1 MVPHADQNSSEIT
14 LDFEPGHRISDRYV
28 IEASV
33 GKGGMGVVYRAH
45 DILMNERVALK
56 FLDPRI
62 VHTQK
67 GVRLFIQEAQ
77 VARRLRHENVVAVHD
92 VGASAEGILYISMEF
107 LQGLSLRAH
116 LRNHRTH
123 RKLMDVRLAVALA
136 AQILAALEY
145 AHRNVVHRDIKPE
158 NVMLLAGE
166 RVKVLDFGLAKVV
179 DEECLFSEPGQDGKT
194 SRVVGTEAYAS
205 PEQLRHQEVDPRAD
219 LYSVGLI
226 FREMLTLRTPLDDF
240 VEVQDVRDDVSPS
253 LFSVLQKSVQLPR
266 EDRWQSASE
275 FRSHLLAA
283 FNESYRAIHQASIH
297 AASGREVST
306 EGMVFL
312 EGGSFVMGNNSVPD
326 EAPEFEFTVE
336 PFYID
341 IYPVT
346 NGQYAEFLRE
356 TGRPAPRF
364 WGQTEYRGADQPVI
378 GVTWDEAAAYAAWA
392 GKELPTEAQWDFA
405 ARGKENRKYPWGNQ
419 DADAHR
425 ANYGDFLNMP
435 SIVSMHEEGKTPENV
450 YDLAGNVFE
459 WTSDFFLPYDAARR
473 VEAAKSGAPRRTVRG
488 GSWHSPPQE
497 LRCSSRKGL
506 FPETAQP
513 TVGFRCVLPF
523 KSVPR

>member
-1 MVPHADQNSSEIT
+1 MVPHADRNSTEIT
-14 LDFEPGHRISDRYV
+14 LDFEPGHRSSDRYI

-116 LRNHRTH
+116 LRNHRTQ
-123 RKLMDVRLAVALA
+123 RKLVDVRLAVALA

-166 RVKVLDFGLAKVV
+166 RAKVLDFGLAKVV

-194 SRVVGTEAYAS
+194 SRVVGTEAYAA

-253 LFSVLQKSVQLPR
+253 LFAVLQKAVQLPR
-266 EDRWQSASE
+266 EDRWQSATE
-275 FRSHLLAA
+275 FRTHLLAA
-283 FNESYRAIHQASIH
+283 FNESYRAVQQPLVH

-312 EGGSFVMGNNSVPD
+312 EGGSFVMGNNAVPD
-326 EAPEFEFTVE
+326 EAPEFQYTVE

-341 IYPVT
+341 MYPVT
-346 NGQYAEFLRE
+346 NGQYVEFLKE
-356 TGRPAPRF
+356 TGHPAPKF
-364 WGQTEYRGADQPVI
+364 WGMTEYRGTDQPVI
-378 GVTWDEAAAYAAWA
+378 GVTWDDAVAFAAWA
-392 GKELPTEAQWDFA
+392 GKELPTEAQWEFA
-405 ARGKENRKYPWGNQ
+405 ARGKENRRYPWGNQ

-459 WTSDFFLPYDAARR
+459 WTADFFLPYNPARR
-473 VEAAKSGAPRRTVRG
+473 EEAAKTGAPRRTVRG

-497 LRCSSRKGL
+497 LRCSARKGL